1 MSSVVNF
8 AISKCNSQTIGCN
21 NWSSVWPTFEWKS
34 RTKYSPPF
42 PAPILAAKPFGT
54 IENCLR
60 YVPHKGQ
67 FLTKNISV
75 QKHSLLRQGIIW
87 CHYHCPS
94 APPLLLASP
103 PLPPSCSPS
112 CSFSP
117 HLLCSAASLEHWS
130 SRYRSLSFCSTLYF
144 IWKKGLSRSVK
155 FMRSVFTLE

>member
-21 NWSSVWPTFEWKS
+21 DWSSVWPTFEWKS

-60 YVPHKGQ
+60 YPHRGQ
-67 FLTKNISV
+67 FVTKNISV

-87 CHYHCPS
+87 SHYHCPS
-94 APPLLLASP
+94 APPSSSSCCLPPASL
-103 PLPPSCSPS
+103 LPPSCLPPAPPHAP
-112 CSFSP
+112 SP
-117 HLLCSAASLEHWS
+117 HINFAQLPHWS
-130 SRYRSLSFCSTLYF
+130 TGAADTDPCHLPSLWDQYSHLNN
-144 IWKKGLSRSVK
+144 
-155 FMRSVFTLE
+155 VFGCAL